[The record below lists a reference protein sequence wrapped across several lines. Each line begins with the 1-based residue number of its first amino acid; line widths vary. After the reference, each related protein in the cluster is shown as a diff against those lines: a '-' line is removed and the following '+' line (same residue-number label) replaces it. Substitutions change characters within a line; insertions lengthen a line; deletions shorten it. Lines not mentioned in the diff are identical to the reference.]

1 MNEWFKTSLGY
12 SIINQ
17 EKEKCTR
24 LVPSGYYARSLQIG
38 MPWANYFE
46 GIEVS
51 SRFVIDTHYQAQLT
65 NGQHEKS
72 SGVRPRAID
81 PAVQNAHGKN
91 EQCHY
96 AVSASA
102 ALPFPEKT
110 HDLVILPHTL
120 DFCPDPH
127 EVLRQTSQILVA
139 EGCIVIIGFNLIGFY
154 GMIKLFTHHKK
165 DGHKKQAP
173 WDNYDDSHADGHYY
187 RVGRVQDWLALLG
200 FDLVGA
206 AMTCW
211 QPPVQSEK
219 WRDKLAFIEKAGE
232 RWWPGLGGVY
242 VIVGRKREMAVT
254 ALSKSARTWHR
265 LIPGMAQP
273 ISQRAARIGLKL
285 VTKN

>member
-1 MNEWFKTSLGY
+1 MNEWFKTSLGH

-17 EKEKCTR
+17 EKEKCAQ

-38 MPWANYFE
+38 IPWANYFE

-51 SRFVIDTHYQAQLT
+51 SRFVIDTQYQAQFT
-65 NGQHEKS
+65 NGPHEK
-72 SGVRPRAID
+72 
-81 PAVQNAHGKN
+81 NT
-91 EQCHY
+91 QCHY
-96 AVSASA
+96 AVSSSS

-139 EGCIVIIGFNLIGFY
+139 EGCIVIIGFNLISFY
-154 GMIKLFTHHKK
+154 GAIKLFTKHKK
-165 DGHKKQAP
+165 GEPEKKVP
-173 WDNYDDSHADGHYY
+173 RDSHDDSHDDSHYC

-206 AMTCW
+206 AMTCY
-211 QPPVQSEK
+211 QPPMQSEK

-242 VIVGRKREMAVT
+242 VIVGRKREMAMT
-254 ALSKSARTWHR
+254 ALPKSARTWHR

-273 ISQRAARIGLKL
+273 VSQRAARIGLKL
-285 VTKN
+285 ITKN